1 MGQDPEPTRVPFN
14 QACLDAGV
22 DENNLIRNGDF
33 ETGNR
38 VPDFPPGGGWND
50 AGAGSVIRREV
61 ISDEQINHYL
71 QLNPGSVISQVPS
84 TESNY
89 NFFDLKLC
97 AIIPEGG
104 QLQISFGGNTVAF
117 FPLTPGNSI
126 SGQLEDQ
133 KIGLDLSTGESSSS
147 NRMEILYINPSGEPA
162 LIDNLQLIVNTNP
175 GGDGDETPTPEIP
188 EETPTPVSGGPT
200 ITPTPTFFPGRAT
213 PRPTPGI
220 TDHSVQAI
228 VNPPML
234 MVSPDDFAGREHSKI
249 INLDLQIVGS
259 DGEPIDITGIDP
271 DATVRFDIETR
282 GDAANIGTIRQLSG
296 TSNWRTINRQSIKL
310 SDLESFQFFPT
321 KPYNGTVKIIADIE
335 YKSFVRGK
343 EEKRKIRG
351 VIPIVLRVN
360 SLSSLTN
367 ATGSFNPAQNFG
379 LNRKPG
385 DRGFRPDVRTNLF
398 FRERF
403 GQ

>member
-1 MGQDPEPTRVPFN
+1 M
-14 QACLDAGV
+14 
-22 DENNLIRNGDF
+22 
-33 ETGNR
+33 
-38 VPDFPPGGGWND
+38 
-50 AGAGSVIRREV
+50 
-61 ISDEQINHYL
+61 
-71 QLNPGSVISQVPS
+71 
-84 TESNY
+84 
-89 NFFDLKLC
+89 
-97 AIIPEGG
+97 
-104 QLQISFGGNTVAF
+104 
-117 FPLTPGNSI
+117 
-126 SGQLEDQ
+126 
-133 KIGLDLSTGESSSS
+133 
-147 NRMEILYINPSGEPA
+147 
-162 LIDNLQLIVNTNP
+162 
-175 GGDGDETPTPEIP
+175 
-188 EETPTPVSGGPT
+188 
-200 ITPTPTFFPGRAT
+200 
-213 PRPTPGI
+213 
-220 TDHSVQAI
+220 
-228 VNPPML
+228 
-234 MVSPDDFAGREHSKI
+234 
-249 INLDLQIVGS
+249 
-259 DGEPIDITGIDP
+259 IDITGIDP